1 MPQAQADEKIKHR
14 NALELEKQKW
24 AYKKEELQYV
34 EAGQHLRSLNQLMWQ
49 VPSLAI
55 ALTGG
60 LWYGATL
67 VSDETTRRLL
77 LGFSAGVDLL
87 TIITLLRLRSVI
99 GVHINFQKQ
108 FASATSQDKDRFRY
122 TVITCWSMALLA
134 AACGGIFGAY
144 SPSHFD
150 KKESSN
156 SPMTPVGSIYLQ
168 QTLDIPS
175 PCGPRHVALL
185 PKPKTCT
192 H

>member
-1 MPQAQADEKIKHR
+1 VKPPVGEIEELLAEFTEPRNNFIHRANTPPIAMPKAQTDEKIKHR

-67 VSDETTRRLL
+67 VGDETTRRLL

-108 FASATSQDKDRFRY
+108 FAGATSQDQDRFRY
-122 TVITCWSMALLA
+122 
-134 AACGGIFGAY
+134 
-144 SPSHFD
+144 
-150 KKESSN
+150 
-156 SPMTPVGSIYLQ
+156 
-168 QTLDIPS
+168 
-175 PCGPRHVALL
+175 
-185 PKPKTCT
+185 
-192 H
+192 

>member
-1 MPQAQADEKIKHR
+1 MSQTQADEKIKHR
-14 NALELEKQKW
+14 NALELERQKW

-67 VSDETTRRLL
+67 VSDEITRRFLL
-77 LGFSAGVDLL
+77 ALSAGVDLL

-99 GVHINFQKQ
+99 GAHIAYQKQ
-108 FASATSQDKDRFRY
+108 FAGATSQDKDRFRY
-122 TVITCWSMALLA
+122 TVIACWSVALVA
-134 AACGGIFGAY
+134 AACGGVFGVY

-150 KKESSN
+150 KKDAGN
-156 SPMTPVGSIYLQ
+156 SPMAPLAPIYLQ
-168 QTLDIPS
+168 QTLEIPS
-175 PCGPRHVALL
+175 FCGPRQVAPLH
-185 PKPKTCT
+185 KRKKCT
-192 H
+192 R